1 MAGDSPQMSA
11 LPEAVQVRRALHVGE
26 ALLQPSVAN
35 EAGASALGKG
45 GLCVLP
51 PTHRTCEKKNSGP
64 PQNKRGKNRSQQ
76 FARFVLSVFG
86 GLNKYYSLIL
96 R

>member
-51 PTHRTCEKKNSGP
+51 PTHRTCEKKTP
-64 PQNKRGKNRSQQ
+64 DHHKTRGEKTDHSSLLG
-76 FARFVLSVFG
+76 LSYRCLAG
-86 GLNKYYSLIL
+86 
-96 R
+96 